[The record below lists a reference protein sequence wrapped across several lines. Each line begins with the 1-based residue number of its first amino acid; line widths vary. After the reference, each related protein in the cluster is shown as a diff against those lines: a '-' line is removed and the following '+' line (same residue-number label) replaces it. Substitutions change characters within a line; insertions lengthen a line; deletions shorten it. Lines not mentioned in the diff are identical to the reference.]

1 MGIHAK
7 KVGFYV
13 IEIFVCNVFENLPE
27 ERINNLE
34 YHNSEYHNL
43 DIDRNHARNVMAN
56 IFFKNRSYL
65 YSPCLEREP
74 KKKILKI
81 NAD

>member
-1 MGIHAK
+1 MALVYITGYICRK
-7 KVGFYV
+7 D
-13 IEIFVCNVFENLPE
+13 

-43 DIDRNHARNVMAN
+43 NMYSNHAGNVMAN
-56 IFFKNRSYL
+56 LLFKNCSYL
-65 YSPCLEREP
+65 YSPRLEREP
-74 KKKILKI
+74 KQKILKL